1 MTCYKSLCR
10 IKKQLIVTGLLVV
23 LGAGGALLVL
33 KREPMTPVP
42 VEQPVKREVMAPAVP
57 VQTAVSGIAPI
68 RRHIVVPGETL
79 SGIAEQYHIDVA
91 TIMGANENAGDL
103 LQVGQELLI
112 LPDKGV
118 IHTVRSGDTL
128 WDIAHM
134 YEADLVAV
142 CLANG
147 KNQDSTITAGEQLF
161 IPGGRRPLRQA
172 QPASRSQGIRFAWP
186 VRGEISSPF
195 GYRWGQLHAGMD
207 IANDAGTPVR
217 AALAGKVIYNGWYGG
232 YGKTVILEHGQ
243 GYTTLYGHLSQAA
256 VDHKRYVETGELVG
270 YVGSTGRS
278 TGPHLHFEV
287 RINDV
292 PVNPAQVLP

>member
-1 MTCYKSLCR
+1 MLLAALCMG
-10 IKKQLIVTGLLVV
+10 TGLLI
-23 LGAGGALLVL
+23 LH
-33 KREPMTPVP
+33 REFMTPMTPVP
-42 VEQPVKREVMAPAVP
+42 AKQPLKGEVTASAAP

-68 RRHIVVPGETL
+68 RRHIVVQGETL

-91 TIMGANENAGDL
+91 TIMGANENAGEI

-128 WDIAHM
+128 WDIAHR
-134 YEADLVAV
+134 YEADLTAI

-147 KNQDSTITAGEQLF
+147 KINQDDTITEGEQLF
-161 IPGGRRPLRQA
+161 IPGGRRPLRQL

-186 VRGEISSPF
+186 VQGEISSPF
-195 GYRWGQLHAGMD
+195 GYRWGQLHAGID

-217 AALAGKVIYNGWYGG
+217 AALAGRVIYSGWYGG

-243 GYTTLYGHLSQAA
+243 GYTTLYGHLSQTA
-256 VDHKRYVETGELVG
+256 VDQKRYIETGELVG
-270 YVGSTGRS
+270 YMGSTGRS

-292 PVNPAQVLP
+292 PINPIQALP